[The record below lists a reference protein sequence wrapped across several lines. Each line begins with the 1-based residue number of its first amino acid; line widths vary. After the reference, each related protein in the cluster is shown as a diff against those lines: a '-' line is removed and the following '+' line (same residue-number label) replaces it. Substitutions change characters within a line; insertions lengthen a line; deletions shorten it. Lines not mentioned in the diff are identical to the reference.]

1 MLISYNW
8 LKELLPGLTAN
19 PQEIAEKLSQSLAEV
34 EKPQKKNG
42 DFVLEIDNKAL
53 SIRPDCFGQLGLARE
68 IAAIFNLRLEKP
80 TYPRIDDV
88 QPPTTQKSLTPL
100 TANIETPH
108 DCLRYTVVK
117 LGNLKIA
124 PSPDWLCQKL
134 LSLDVRPINNL
145 VDITNFVM
153 LETAQP
159 LHAFDAK
166 KIWAEPKVT
175 IEIRRAKPQE
185 KIRTLDNIER
195 TLTTDDLVIA
205 SNLPNQS
212 NTPNQPIALAG
223 IMGGKNSEVD
233 QNTSAI
239 ILESANFNPILTR
252 KTSKRLGL
260 RTDASGRF
268 EKNQDANLTLPALLR
283 AIKLYQEIAFATVD
297 SLIIDE
303 YPEPQEPQTLNLNF
317 NEANRFLGAQIDE
330 NSIFKILQSLEIE
343 VQKKNE
349 QYFLTIPT
357 FRKDLK
363 IAEDIYEEI
372 GRLYNFN
379 NIVPTLPYK
388 NLKAAPQNFSWELQK
403 KTDRLLKFLGFNE
416 VYTYSFI
423 GAKLLEKSLIE
434 KQGLAELKNPLSP
447 DLQYL
452 RPLILPSILE
462 KTVLNKSSFDKFSLF
477 ETSFITP
484 SSSQREKTIDGL
496 FSEPKNLALLSF
508 DKDPKNEQAL
518 FFKLKGA
525 LEELGQEIGLTLSF
539 ESLKTDDDFPKIFDR
554 SNSLA
559 LRLKPEGSGALD
571 PSGFSRSNPT
581 LGFLGLI
588 NPLIKRNFGLEDGN
602 VVIAEF
608 NLNLIQKEDL
618 IAPSLKPISSF
629 SPVINDLSIITSPDQ
644 SYEKIDTSLRNFFK
658 NESPIQTAIDFK
670 DLYQQKNGQKILTFR
685 LTFNSYKKQLT
696 QTEINNLLEKVKKE
710 MTEKLKVTFK

>member
-1 MLISYNW
+1 MLISFNW
-8 LKELLPGLTAN
+8 LKELLPGLTAS

-34 EKPQKKNG
+34 EKPQKKGG
-42 DFVLEIDNKAL
+42 DFILEIDNKAL

-100 TANIETPH
+100 TANIENPH
-108 DCLRYTVVK
+108 DCLRYTTVK

-166 KIWAEPKVT
+166 KLLADPKIT
-175 IEIRRAKPQE
+175 IEIRRAKLNE
-185 KIRTLDNIER
+185 KIKTLDGAER
-195 TLTTDDLVIA
+195 SLTSDDLVIA
-205 SNLPNQS
+205 SNLPNTP
-212 NTPNQPIALAG
+212 NLPNQPIALAG

-283 AIKLYQEIAFATVD
+283 AIKLYQELAGATVD

-317 NEANRFLGAQIDE
+317 NEANRFLGTQIDE
-330 NSIFKILQSLEIE
+330 NSIFKILQSLEID

-357 FRKDLK
+357 FRKDLR

-372 GRLYNFN
+372 GRLSNFN
-379 NIVPTLPYK
+379 KIIPTLPCRS
-388 NLKAAPQNFSWELQK
+388 LKASPQNFSWELQEK
-403 KTDRLLKFLGFNE
+403 VARILKLLGFNE

-423 GAKLLEKSLIE
+423 GTKLLEKSLIE

-452 RPLILPSILE
+452 RPQILPSILE

-477 ETSFITP
+477 ETSLITP
-484 SSSQREKTIDGL
+484 SSNRREKTIDGL

-508 DKDPKNEQAL
+508 DKDPKSEQAL

-525 LEELGQEIGLTLSF
+525 LEELSREIGLTVNF
-539 ESLKTDDDFPKIFDR
+539 ENPKTDDDLPKIFDR
-554 SNSLA
+554 NNSMA
-559 LRLKPEGSGALD
+559 IRLKPEGSRMLD
-571 PSGFSRSNPT
+571 PSGFSRNPT

-588 NPLIKRNFGLEDGN
+588 NPLAKRNFGLETN
-602 VVIAEF
+602 SVAITEL
-608 NLNLIQKEDL
+608 NLNLIQKDYL
-618 IAPSLKPISSF
+618 ASPSLKPISSF
-629 SPVINDLSIITSPDQ
+629 SPVINDLSIIAGLDQ
-644 SYEKIDTSLRNFFK
+644 SYEKINTSLENFFK
-658 NESPIQTAIDFK
+658 NESPIQTTIDFK
-670 DLYQQKNGQKILTFR
+670 DLYQQKNGQRILTFR
-685 LTFNSYKKQLT
+685 LTFNSSEKQLT
-696 QTEINNLLEKVKKE
+696 RTEINNLLEKAKRE
-710 MTEKLKVTFK
+710 MTEELRVTFK